1 MSYHSAYSPLLAMA
15 LSSHHHWQC
24 WLTEQVMEAPTS
36 NCQPLPKHHHQS
48 AIAKV
53 PLPKCWSRITHWR
66 QASMLVKIMDLDVGP
81 ILDPSWTPFIAQ
93 EATDM
98 WLKVLH
104 QEVQSL
110 LKDILCSRLSCWWW
124 PLGLKCPSDEKLP
137 STDCVSQCFWIRK
150 DYPKIIWIQLSPK
163 FLRITITCLTF
174 TWLIWVAH
182 YTLYTM
188 CIRLIVTNEDMFMT
202 A

>member
-1 MSYHSAYSPLLAMA
+1 MLANRASHGSTNIKLPAIAKAPSPKR
-15 LSSHHHWQC
+15 HC
-24 WLTEQVMEAPTS
+24 
-36 NCQPLPKHHHQS
+36 QS
-48 AIAKV
+48 AIGQALEQNN
-53 PLPKCWSRITHWR
+53 PLKAGFYAGQDDEFGCWTNFGSI
-66 QASMLVKIMDLDVGP
+66 
-81 ILDPSWTPFIAQ
+81 PFIAQ

-104 QEVQSL
+104 QEVQPL
-110 LKDILCSRLSCWWW
+110 LKDILCSRFSCWWW
-124 PLGLKCPSDEKLP
+124 PLGLKRPSDEELP

-163 FLRITITCLTF
+163 SLRITITCLTF

-188 CIRLIVTNEDMFMT
+188 CIRLLVTNEDMFMT